1 MIRSHFVL
9 YWWNFKSYNI
19 PFKSFWSP
27 LFIHL
32 EAQSVSSEIIFFS
45 SLLLI
50 LYVFTDV
57 VSRHCFLYLVFSLVF
72 AYWFRQE
79 MLVNIFRPSKTLY
92 CYFFYWPWDW
102 KKQCLQLENHFEN
115 FRMYPPW
122 QENMLHALLSFLL
135 SSQISSD
142 RARHSR
148 NLEMELDSTRAC
160 KDWLKK
166 NRWKIFQS

>member
-19 PFKSFWSP
+19 PFRSFWSP

-72 AYWFRQE
+72 AYWFRKV

-102 KKQCLQLENHFEN
+102 FKFRIKKKIRAFSLRITL
-115 FRMYPPW
+115 YPPW
-122 QENMLHALLSFLL
+122 QENMLHAFLSFLL

-142 RARHSR
+142 RARHSL
-148 NLEMELDSTRAC
+148 NLEIELDSTRAC
-160 KDWLKK
+160 KDWL
-166 NRWKIFQS
+166 

>member
-1 MIRSHFVL
+1 MLVCTESRNMNQQRWSIPGVCLVTWQVPVSLASHTWQLLEQWHSHSLNMNQIMIRSHFVL

-72 AYWFRQE
+72 AYWFRKV

-102 KKQCLQLENHFEN
+102 FKV
-115 FRMYPPW
+115 
-122 QENMLHALLSFLL
+122 
-135 SSQISSD
+135 
-142 RARHSR
+142 
-148 NLEMELDSTRAC
+148 
-160 KDWLKK
+160 
-166 NRWKIFQS
+166 